1 MTPRSRLIVVLL
13 SAPILVF
20 AVVGGYL
27 GGVMARQEAYPHL
40 RVFDEVFSLTTSNYV
55 EDVNADK
62 LMHGA
67 MHGLA
72 DSLDPDSAF
81 LSAEQVRQLEQGD
94 TLAAGELG
102 IDLTRQYY
110 LRIIGVRD
118 LSPAAK
124 AGLRTGDFIRLIDRQ
139 PTREMSVWEGTRL
152 LRGKPGSAVALAVIR
167 GNAADPHMIEIT
179 RSVLTTL
186 PPTTRMVNESVGY
199 IRIPE
204 FTERTRAE
212 VAACAADLAKSG
224 ARRLVIDV
232 RSTAR
237 GPLPSGLETARL
249 FVRSGTLA
257 MLETRGADRQIV
269 AAVPQDA
276 TIQSPV
282 AVLVDA
288 GSSGA
293 AELFASALSGNSRA
307 ELLGE
312 RTNGRAALQRL
323 FKLPDGG
330 GLWMSYAWYL
340 TPAAAPIHERG
351 VKPTIDVPQPD
362 VEFGAAMPQ
371 GDPTL
376 DKAVER
382 LAASGTGVQK

>member
-1 MTPRSRLIVVLL
+1 MTPRSRLIVLL
-13 SAPILVF
+13 VSAPILVF
-20 AVVGGYL
+20 AIVGGYL
-27 GGVMARQEAYPHL
+27 GGVAARQEAYPHL
-40 RVFDEVFSLTTSNYV
+40 RVFDDVFSLTTSNYV

-72 DSLDPDSAF
+72 DSLDADSAF
-81 LSAEQVRQLEQGD
+81 LTAEQVRGLDQGNS
-94 TLAAGELG
+94 LAPGDLG

-110 LRIIGVRD
+110 LRVIAVRD
-118 LSPAAK
+118 QSPAAK
-124 AGLRTGDFIRLIDRQ
+124 AGVQTGDFIRLIDRQ

-152 LRGKPGSAVALAVIR
+152 LRGAPGSSVTLAIIR
-167 GNAADPHMIEIT
+167 GNAADPHMVDLV
-179 RSVLTTL
+179 RAPLTAAAPSSRL
-186 PPTTRMVNESVGY
+186 VNPTTGY
-199 IRIPE
+199 LRIPE
-204 FTERTRAE
+204 FTDQTRLSVEAI
-212 VAACAADLAKSG
+212 ASQLIKSG
-224 ARRLVIDV
+224 ARRIVIDV

-237 GPLPSGLETARL
+237 GPLMGGLEAARL
-249 FVRSGTLA
+249 FVSSGTLA
-257 MLETRGADRQIV
+257 MLETRGADRQVVV
-269 AAVPQDA
+269 ANPKDA
-276 TIQSPV
+276 TITVPV

-288 GSSGA
+288 GTSGA

-340 TPAAAPIHERG
+340 TPAGTPIHERG
-351 VKPTIDVPQPD
+351 LKPNIDVPQPD
-362 VEFGAAMPQ
+362 VEFGAAAPP

-382 LAASGTGVQK
+382 LSARAAGGQQ